1 MTGALPAPGRICY
14 LYRVAPSIGD
24 EGLGGD
30 QAFEPE
36 SKPRGARL
44 GRPKGENG
52 PDPVIGAGI
61 TLFGI
66 LLMGAGGARDAHY
79 LFDVGVATAVLG
91 AATFVLCVALS
102 ALKQR
107 RARQESEPPAT

>member
-1 MTGALPAPGRICY
+1 VGICY
-14 LYRVAPSIGD
+14 PLRVAPSIGD
-24 EGLGGD
+24 EGLGSS

-36 SKPRGARL
+36 RKPDDAGMR
-44 GRPKGENG
+44 RPEDQSG

-61 TLFGI
+61 TLLGI
-66 LLMGAGGARDAHY
+66 FLMGTGGAWDAHY
-79 LFDVGVATAVLG
+79 LFDVGVAVAVLG

-107 RARQESEPPAT
+107 RSR